1 MVVRSPGSS
10 IINIVNSILTI
21 RTFSRSDLS
30 QVAPLVE
37 GTFHENYETDLY
49 VSMSEKWPEG
59 QLVACAGTEVVGYL
73 MASEHRPLQAR
84 VLILCVRKDHR
95 GLGIGRALMRTLITR
110 AIIKGCRNMTLEVR
124 ISNEKGLAFYAK
136 LGFEMIGLI
145 PKFYSDG
152 ESAFLLKKV
161 LQ

>member
-1 MVVRSPGSS
+1 LVVRSPGSS
-10 IINIVNSILTI
+10 ITNIINSVLTI
-21 RTFSRSDLS
+21 RAFKRSDLS
-30 QVAPLVE
+30 QVVPLVE
-37 GTFHENYETDLY
+37 GTFHENYETDLFF
-49 VSMSEKWPEG
+49 SMSEKWPGG
-59 QLVACAGTEVVGYL
+59 QLVACAGNEVIGFL
-73 MASEHRPLQAR
+73 MATEHRPLQAR

-95 GLGIGRALMRTLITR
+95 GLGIGRALMRTIMTR

-124 ISNEKGLAFYAK
+124 VSNEKGLAFYAR